1 MNKRVFAWILLIAF
15 VLLLLNLLVFRVY
28 WEFFMVVYI
37 IIAFAFIFSKGKLF
51 DQGETSENNA
61 PGKAKD
67 GNENSET
74 NSPAVENS
82 EFDDNNVDMVK
93 KKNE

>member
-67 GNENSET
+67 GNENSEA
-74 NSPAVENS
+74 NSPAVENT